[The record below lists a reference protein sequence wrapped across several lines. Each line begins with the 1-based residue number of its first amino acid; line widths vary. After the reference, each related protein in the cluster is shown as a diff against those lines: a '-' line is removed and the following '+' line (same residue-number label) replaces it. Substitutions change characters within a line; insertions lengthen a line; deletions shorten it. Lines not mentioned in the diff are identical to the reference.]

1 LPVGAWR
8 GWRVPPQEGEQRP
21 QREVTGHDAGDVRLL
36 GGERGDR
43 DIPLDQRRAIR
54 PEDVEVMIDE
64 CLKVARF
71 PDSIGLDHPSLGAD
85 VVCLIGRPRG
95 LPAENALKAVV
106 MTISVTRTVS

>member
-1 LPVGAWR
+1 LTEPW
-8 GWRVPPQEGEQRP
+8 
-21 QREVTGHDAGDVRLL
+21 L